1 MIQLKDILRYG
12 MITSLVLSVIF
23 IILGFLIKAP
33 PARYQDIVIGS
44 TNAVILIVGILRLSS
59 APDERAMGRVSSQH
73 LWIVFSLST
82 AVLSLLFGSYFYPGS
97 NNLSYATIAIMSL
110 ISVITLFAVV
120 SAATQ
125 RVPIFD

>member
-1 MIQLKDILRYG
+1 MTELKDILRYG
-12 MITSLVLSVIF
+12 MIASLVLSVIF
-23 IILGFLIKAP
+23 VILGLMVKVP

-44 TNAVILIVGILRLSS
+44 ANAAILVAGMFRLSS
-59 APDERAMGRVSSQH
+59 APNATAMGRVSSQH

-97 NNLSYATIAIMSL
+97 DTLSYASIAIVSL
-110 ISVITLFAVV
+110 ISVITLFAVI

-125 RVPIFD
+125 KVPIFD

>member
-1 MIQLKDILRYG
+1 MNRLKDLLRYG
-12 MITSLVLSVIF
+12 MLISLVLSIIF
-23 IILGFLIKAP
+23 VILGLMIKAP

-44 TNAVILIVGILRLSS
+44 ANALILVVGLLRLSS
-59 APDERAMGRVSSQH
+59 APDEKAMGRVSSQH

-97 NNLSYATIAIMSL
+97 EVFSYASIAIMSL
-110 ISVITLFAVV
+110 ISLVTLIAVV

-125 RVPIFD
+125 KVPIFD